1 MRDFTTEDSMVQME
15 ILNDTT
21 PSVIE
26 IAEGMIENKI
36 GVLIFTY
43 ATVPVAVWGW
53 AGNFLSFR

>member
-1 MRDFTTEDSMVQME
+1 ME

-26 IAEGMIENKI
+26 KAEEMIENKI

-43 ATVPVAVWGW
+43 STVPVAVWGW
-53 AGNFLSFR
+53 VGNFLSFR